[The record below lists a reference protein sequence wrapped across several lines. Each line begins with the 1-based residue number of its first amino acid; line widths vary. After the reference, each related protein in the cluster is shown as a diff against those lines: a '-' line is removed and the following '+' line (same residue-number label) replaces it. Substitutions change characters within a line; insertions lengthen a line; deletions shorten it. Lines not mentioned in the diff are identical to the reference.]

1 MDKYTRI
8 KNGECSFQ
16 ITEDFDSVEKAANPS
31 NDGTNVEVK
40 IENIKLDFTTV
51 KKEHDGSH
59 QSASAEAKRP
69 SREETQEVSGSTVQR
84 QINIKRKIQIVLEKL
99 QMTKKN

>member
-1 MDKYTRI
+1 MTKYTRI

-16 ITEDFDSVEKAANPS
+16 ITEDFDSVEKAANSS

-51 KKEHDGSH
+51 KKEHDGTN
-59 QSASAEAKRP
+59 QSASAEAKGS
-69 SREETQEVSGSTVQR
+69 SRKETQEVSGSKVQS
-84 QINIKRKIQIVLEKL
+84 K
-99 QMTKKN
+99 

>member
-1 MDKYTRI
+1 MTKYTRI

-31 NDGTNVEVK
+31 NDGSNVEVK

-51 KKEHDGSH
+51 KKEHDGRD
-59 QSASAEAKRP
+59 QGASAEAKRLA
-69 SREETQEVSGSTVQR
+69 RKETPEVLG
-84 QINIKRKIQIVLEKL
+84 K
-99 QMTKKN
+99 

>member
-1 MDKYTRI
+1 MTKYTRI

-16 ITEDFDSVEKAANPS
+16 ITEDFDSVEKAANSS

-51 KKEHDGSH
+51 KKEHDGRH
-59 QSASAEAKRP
+59 QDASAEAKRP
-69 SREETQEVSGSTVQR
+69 SREEAQEVSGSKVQS
-84 QINIKRKIQIVLEKL
+84 K
-99 QMTKKN
+99 

>member
-1 MDKYTRI
+1 MTKYKRI

-31 NDGTNVEVK
+31 NDGSNVEVK

-51 KKEHDGSH
+51 KKEHDGRDQGS
-59 QSASAEAKRP
+59 SAEAKRLT
-69 SREETQEVSGSTVQR
+69 RKETPEVLG
-84 QINIKRKIQIVLEKL
+84 K
-99 QMTKKN
+99 

>member
-1 MDKYTRI
+1 MTKYTRI

-31 NDGTNVEVK
+31 NDGSNVEVK

-59 QSASAEAKRP
+59 QDASAEAKRP
-69 SREETQEVSGSTVQR
+69 SREEAQEVSGSKVQS
-84 QINIKRKIQIVLEKL
+84 K
-99 QMTKKN
+99 